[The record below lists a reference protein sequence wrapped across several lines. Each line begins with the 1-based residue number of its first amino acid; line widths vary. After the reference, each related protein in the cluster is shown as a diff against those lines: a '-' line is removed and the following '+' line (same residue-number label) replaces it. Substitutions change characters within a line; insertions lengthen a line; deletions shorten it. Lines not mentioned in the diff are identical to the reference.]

1 MTDPTDSHSQN
12 LASLFKPPHDLKTF
26 ERETAQAPRRKASRR
41 EEILQAGIEVLALD
55 GWQGTS
61 MTKIARRARA
71 SKETLYAWFGDKS
84 GFFAE
89 LIELRAWRLDAAVSD
104 VLQGELEAGLTAW
117 GEAVL
122 AQYVGPDSI
131 ALHRAAISEAGRS
144 DLGGVLAFCGRGAAM
159 PRLARWLEQHADA
172 GHLTLPEGALEAAED
187 YLALLKG
194 DAQLLC
200 LLDAAGP
207 LRPADIARRATRATK
222 LFLRLYRSSV

>member
-1 MTDPTDSHSQN
+1 MPESN
-12 LASLFKPPHDLKTF
+12 PPSPKNT
-26 ERETAQAPRRKASRR
+26 RR
-41 EEILQAGIEVLALD
+41 EEILQAGIEVLASD
-55 GWQGTS
+55 GWQGTT

-89 LIELRAWRLDAAVSD
+89 LVELRGWRLDASLGN
-104 VLQGELEAGLTAW
+104 VLQGDLAPALTSW

-122 AQYVGPDSI
+122 GQSVGPDSI

-144 DLGGVLAFCGRGAAM
+144 ELGGILAFCGRGASM
-159 PRLARWLEQHADA
+159 PRLARWLEAQADA
-172 GHLTLPEGALEAAED
+172 GRLSLPEGPLEAAED

-200 LLDAAGP
+200 LLDASGP
-207 LRPADIARRATRATK
+207 LRPSEITRRAARATK
-222 LFLRLYRSSV
+222 LFLRLYAAPA